1 MPTGWWASLANGGMM
16 KYEEAAHKW
25 VKAGLFVPEAA
36 VTPVAQTTAKSAKG
50 KKPAAVVKKPLAKKA
65 VPTVLAF
72 QVNELTFGGNEWFA
86 ATAGGVLV
94 SKDKGSTWKYAANE
108 AAIKQPAQSLEVSSD
123 GSQVWAV
130 SQKTLLYSADSGAH
144 WDSLE
149 LTFGSAGNLHLRRI
163 DDQNLF
169 ITSNMGL
176 YSSRDAGRTWNRA
189 DIRELQFQDAAGAGN
204 ARLASLQRH
213 GLVASYDSGKTWQKV
228 NDPLAEGF
236 FPLVRAG
243 RSGSLVAVSATEGLF
258 TLDGNARS
266 TSEAMG
272 SSSLLP
278 EAHGLQKPR

>member
-1 MPTGWWASLANGGMM
+1 MGKSRIVRA
-16 KYEEAAHKW
+16 
-25 VKAGLFVPEAA
+25 EAA

-50 KKPAAVVKKPLAKKA
+50 KRPAPVVKKPLAKKA
-65 VPTVLAF
+65 VPTLLAF

-144 WDSLE
+144 WNSLE
-149 LTFGSAGNLHLRRI
+149 LSFAAAGNLRLRRI

-169 ITSNMGL
+169 VTSNMGL
-176 YSSRDAGRTWNRA
+176 YSSHDAGRTWNRA

-243 RSGSLVAVSATEGLF
+243 RSGSLFAVSATEGLF

-278 EAHGLQKPR
+278 EPHGLQKPR

>member
-16 KYEEAAHKW
+16 KYEETAHKW
-25 VKAGLFVPEAA
+25 VKAGLFAPEAA
-36 VTPVAQTTAKSAKG
+36 VAPVAQTTAKSAKG
-50 KKPAAVVKKPLAKKA
+50 KKPAPVAKKPLAKKA
-65 VPTVLAF
+65 VPTLLAF

-94 SKDKGSTWKYAANE
+94 SKDKGGIWKYAANE
-108 AAIKQPAQSLEVSSD
+108 AALKQPAQSLEVSSD

-144 WDSLE
+144 WGSLE

-278 EAHGLQKPR
+278 ESHGLQKPR

>member
-1 MPTGWWASLANGGMM
+1 
-16 KYEEAAHKW
+16 
-25 VKAGLFVPEAA
+25 LFVPEAA
-36 VTPVAQTTAKSAKG
+36 VTPVAQTTSKATKG
-50 KKPAAVVKKPLAKKA
+50 KKPAPVAKKPLAKKA
-65 VPTVLAF
+65 VPTLLAF

-94 SKDKGSTWKYAANE
+94 SKDKGTTWRHIANQ
-108 AAIKQPAQSLEVSSD
+108 ALVKQPAQSLEVSSD

-130 SQKTLLYSADSGAH
+130 SLKTLLYSADSGAH

-149 LTFGSAGNLHLRRI
+149 LSFGSAGNLHLRRV

-176 YSSRDAGRTWNRA
+176 YSSYDAGRNWNRA

-236 FPLVRAG
+236 FPLVRAS
-243 RSGSLVAVSATEGLF
+243 RSGSLFAVSATEGLF
-258 TLDGNARS
+258 TLDGSARS

-278 EAHGLQKPR
+278 ESHGLQKPR